1 MERLLVPSSL
11 FRRRGK
17 GGVSQTNVCMY
28 AMVVVVVVVVQSK
41 DPAET
46 IGIAYGSPPP
56 TPRDIFAI
64 VALSHWVTA
73 KLETGQLTPMK
84 VNLA

>member
-1 MERLLVPSSL
+1 MERLLVPP

-28 AMVVVVVVVVQSK
+28 TMVVVVVVVQSK